1 MTVAAPA
8 ELLPLLVEKGCVA
21 VDGISLTVV
30 SVDDAGFTVSLI
42 PHTLENTDRA
52 GGWTPGTRVN
62 LEGDLVAKY
71 VQRGIAAQLGAAPS
85 VVLTAEGSTMTL
97 CTPEEAVEDIRQG
110 RFVIIVDD
118 EDRENEGDLAI
129 AADRITPEAVN
140 FMATHARGLVC
151 VACEAWRLDE
161 LGLSAM
167 VDDNTSQFG
176 TAFTVSVDAVG
187 RGVTTGISAFDRA
200 TTIRLICDEHAR
212 PGDFAKPGHT
222 FPLRAAPG
230 GVLERAGQTEAIV
243 DLCKAAGRFPAGV
256 ICEIMRADGS
266 MARRAD
272 LDGFA
277 AEHGLNIVAISDL
290 IAYRRR
296 SERLVVRGATTTLP
310 IDEGVVTIH
319 AYEDVITGATHVAL
333 CWGDVSRRRAG
344 AGARAQRV
352 PHRRRLRLAAVRL
365 PRPAGPGHDDHRRGA
380 VAACSSTCARRGG
393 ASGCSTSCAPT
404 RSRTAASTP
413 WRPTS
418 TSACRS
424 TSATT
429 ASASR
434 SSPTSASSASAS
446 SPTTPRSTTASP
458 ATASRWWTRC
468 PWWCRPRRTTG
479 ATSRPSGPSWATSST
494 RQQRDAG

>member
-1 MTVAAPA
+1 MA
-8 ELLPLLVEKGCVA
+8 
-21 VDGISLTVV
+21 
-30 SVDDAGFTVSLI
+30 
-42 PHTLENTDRA
+42 
-52 GGWTPGTRVN
+52 
-62 LEGDLVAKY
+62 
-71 VQRGIAAQLGAAPS
+71 
-85 VVLTAEGSTMTL
+85 L

-167 VDDNTSQFG
+167 VDHNTSQFG

-187 RGVTTGISAFDRA
+187 HGVTTGISAFDRA
-200 TTIRLICDEHAR
+200 TTIRLLCDEHAR

-243 DLCKAAGRFPAGV
+243 DLCKSAGRFPAGV

-266 MARRAD
+266 MARRSD

-277 AEHGLNIVAISDL
+277 EQHGLHIVAISDL

-333 CWGDVSRRRAG
+333 CWGDVADGEPVLVRVHSECLTGDVFGSQRCDC
-344 AGARAQRV
+344 RAQLDRAMTI
-352 PHRRRLRLAAVRL
+352 L
-365 PRPAGPGHDDHRRGA
+365 GD
-380 VAACSSTCARRGG
+380 ARRGVLVYLRQEG
-393 ASGCSTSCAPT
+393 RGIGLLDKLRAYALQDRGLDTVEANQHLGLPVDKRDYGIGQQILADLGVQRMRILSNNPRKYYGLSGYGLEVVDMVPLVV
-404 RSRTAASTP
+404 
-413 WRPTS
+413 
-418 TSACRS
+418 
-424 TSATT
+424 SAT
-429 ASASR
+429 SHN
-434 SSPTSASSASAS
+434 
-446 SPTTPRSTTASP
+446 
-458 ATASRWWTRC
+458 
-468 PWWCRPRRTTG
+468 RRYLEAKRTKLG
-479 ATSRPSGPSWATSST
+479 HLLDPE
-494 RQQRDAG
+494 QMDAG

>member
-1 MTVAAPA
+1 M
-8 ELLPLLVEKGCVA
+8 
-21 VDGISLTVV
+21 S
-30 SVDDAGFTVSLI
+30 
-42 PHTLENTDRA
+42 
-52 GGWTPGTRVN
+52 
-62 LEGDLVAKY
+62 
-71 VQRGIAAQLGAAPS
+71 
-85 VVLTAEGSTMTL
+85 L

-140 FMATHARGLVC
+140 FMATHARGLIC

-200 TTIRLICDEHAR
+200 TTIRLLCDEHAR

-222 FPLRAAPG
+222 FPLRAVPG

-256 ICEIMRADGS
+256 ICEIMREDGS

-277 AEHGLNIVAISDL
+277 AEHGLKIVAITDL

-310 IDEGVVTIH
+310 LDEGVVTIH

-333 CWGDVSRRRAG
+333 CWGDVTDGEPVLVRVHSECLTGDVFGSQRCDC
-344 AGARAQRV
+344 RAQLDRA
-352 PHRRRLRLAAVRL
+352 LTIM
-365 PRPAGPGHDDHRRGA
+365 GE
-380 VAACSSTCARRGG
+380 ARRGVLVYLRQEG
-393 ASGCSTSCAPT
+393 RGIGLLEKLRAYALQDRGLDTVEANQHLGLPVDKRDYGIGQQILADLGVKRMRILTNNPKKLYGLSGYGLEVEEMLPLVVPPT
-404 RSRTAASTP
+404 AHNRRYLEAKRTKLGHLLDP
-413 WRPTS
+413 E
-418 TSACRS
+418 
-424 TSATT
+424 
-429 ASASR
+429 
-434 SSPTSASSASAS
+434 
-446 SPTTPRSTTASP
+446 
-458 ATASRWWTRC
+458 
-468 PWWCRPRRTTG
+468 
-479 ATSRPSGPSWATSST
+479 
-494 RQQRDAG
+494 QMDAG